1 LHTAAAAGI
10 GAAPLAFANI
20 IVAPQNNHLTKIP
33 DRIGKYEVIRRL
45 GYGGMGTVFLAR
57 DPDLDRLLAIKV
69 LRDLLFDEHLLQRF
83 LREARAAGNLRHDN
97 IITVYDAGEHDHQP
111 FMAMEYVDG
120 VSFAETIR
128 SRQPL
133 ALADKLSYLEQV
145 CAGLHYAHS
154 RGIIHRDV
162 KPANLMVDRRHTVR
176 ILDFGIARVEGSGIT
191 RDGSLIGTLN
201 YMSPEQML
209 GRPVDHRS
217 DIFGFGAV
225 AYELIA
231 YERAFP
237 GSVDDGLL
245 HRLPNESPRPLSEV
259 CPGLPPD
266 LEPVVMRALAKL
278 PEDRFADLDEARLA
292 IRQIRRQLDPH
303 VDVEPISGSK
313 PGIRSPL
320 APPSS
325 SSPSTE
331 RQEFLERRSRQVAY
345 HRDAARN
352 ALKANDLDA
361 AAAACEDALTL
372 DPDDREAL
380 QLLSE
385 IDQAREQRGVET
397 KERRERERLV
407 RRHVANAD
415 LKLSKGDA
423 AAAAE
428 LLRQALAL
436 DPQNEAALALL
447 PRTAQPAGQGGA
459 NGVAPT
465 VVRPQSRPRTGS
477 GESRGEKIATGAGA
491 AAAPPSS
498 ASASPL
504 AVADLPEVAPA
515 AAAARSSVTRYAAA
529 AAFAAVA
536 LIAVIMWMRSDGAAP
551 SPDPRIAAVE
561 EPYAGVPDGVRPSDT
576 PAPQTARS
584 VDAAP
589 DSGNT
594 AGSPGGS
601 APVPAA
607 TTAAPT
613 PRPQSSRPETPRA
626 PPVVPTVIGAS
637 SPAPAA
643 TPAPAGARDP
653 ATAETGPGPTSVP
666 IDLGPVER
674 ALSTGDVSGA
684 LSLLEALANQTD
696 ERVRSAARRTAE
708 RSMDDMAAAE
718 RAAGVLKA
726 EELASSQ
733 FAAASGS
740 KVRAERAF
748 ERDDYPQAVRQA
760 IAATTGFRTAADEAR
775 RVAETRRRDAEALTA
790 KLSAP
795 KGPELDRAGILAAL
809 QRFQA
814 AYQKRDVDAIR
825 QVFPSY
831 PQREFKRRFSDCRDL
846 NVTFSGIEPAP
857 VADDLNVALVVLRS
871 SYYCQPRIKAP
882 PQEVAQDDLF
892 RLRKLGDGWYIE
904 RSGALDALQ

>member
-1 LHTAAAAGI
+1 
-10 GAAPLAFANI
+10 
-20 IVAPQNNHLTKIP
+20 LTKIP
-33 DRIGKYEVIRRL
+33 ERISKYEVIRRL

-69 LRDLLFDEHLLQRF
+69 LRDLMFDEQLLQRF

-145 CAGLHYAHS
+145 CAGLHYAHG

-278 PEDRFADLDEARLA
+278 PQDRFADLDEARLA

-313 PGIRSPL
+313 PLRSPL
-320 APPSS
+320 TPPSS
-325 SSPSTE
+325 SAPSTE
-331 RQEFLERRSRQVAY
+331 RQEFLERRARQVAY

-352 ALKANDLDA
+352 ALKANDLEA

-385 IDQAREQRGVET
+385 IDQAREQRGAET

-447 PRTAQPAGQGGA
+447 PRTEQPAGQGGA

-477 GESRGEKIATGAGA
+477 GESHGDKVRTGTERPASESRSGESAASAHAAGSA
-491 AAAPPSS
+491 DSGVAAPSAAH
-498 ASASPL
+498 ASAPL
-504 AVADLPEVAPA
+504 PD
-515 AAAARSSVTRYAAA
+515 AARPDSFSSTRRYLAA
-529 AAFAAVA
+529 AAFAAAALVVVA
-536 LIAVIMWMRSDGAAP
+536 LWMWSGRTGPTPEGTIAGGENP
-551 SPDPRIAAVE
+551 SSATAQP
-561 EPYAGVPDGVRPSDT
+561 VPPSDIRSTETATPAGPAADRGDATSSPADSAAATPT
-576 PAPQTARS
+576 PAP
-584 VDAAP
+584 AP
-589 DSGNT
+589 
-594 AGSPGGS
+594 P
-601 APVPAA
+601 
-607 TTAAPT
+607 
-613 PRPQSSRPETPRA
+613 PRTETPRLQTPRD
-626 PPVVPTVIGAS
+626 PPVVPTGAG
-637 SPAPAA
+637 AP
-643 TPAPAGARDP
+643 TPAPTPSPIAPREPAGSGA
-653 ATAETGPGPTSVP
+653 GPTVVVP
-666 IDLGPVER
+666 IDLGPVDR
-674 ALSTGDVSGA
+674 ALAAGDTAGA
-684 LSLLEALANQTD
+684 LSLLEGLPNQTD

-733 FAAASGS
+733 FASASGS

-748 ERDDYPQAVRQA
+748 ERDDYSQAVRQA
-760 IAATTGFRTAADEAR
+760 MAATTGFRTAADEAR
-775 RVAETRRRDAEALTA
+775 RVAETRRKEAEAVAA
-790 KLSAP
+790 KPPAP

-814 AYQKRDVDAIR
+814 AYQKRDVNAIR
-825 QVFPSY
+825 QIFPSY

-857 VADDLNVALVVLRS
+857 VADDPNVALVALRS